1 MAMIIPKLSFFLVPC
16 FLGNPGGG
24 GENVGDGNGEGEGEG
39 EQACRGGPH
48 KSEFPIK
55 DELGNL

>member
-1 MAMIIPKLSFFLVPC
+1 MAMITPKLSFFLDPC
-16 FLGNPGGG
+16 FLGNSGGG
-24 GENVGDGNGEGEGEG
+24 GENVGDGDGEGEGEG